1 MLQLILYS
9 ILAGVVGTS
18 LGAVI
23 AILIKHQS
31 KTLMFN
37 LLNFASGM
45 MISITCFKLIP
56 ESIELSN
63 IFFTAAGVI
72 IGVLVILFLNKLI
85 NNFEEKKLLNN
96 SKYKTK
102 NSILKSGFIMLI
114 AIGLHNLPE
123 GLAIGST
130 GAYNQK
136 IGFVIAFTIALHNIP
151 EGMAIAVPLKIGGLS
166 KTKTLIYTALAGF
179 TTVIGAVIGYLVGVS
194 SAFVSSFA
202 LAIAGGAML
211 YVTFGEMIPQSFH
224 KSKNSIYYLLF
235 GFILAMIIMFVT

>member
-1 MLQLILYS
+1 MLNLILYS

-23 AILIKHQS
+23 AVLIKHQS
-31 KTLMFN
+31 KNLMYN

-56 ESIELSN
+56 ESVELSN
-63 IFFTAAGVI
+63 IYFTAAGVT
-72 IGVLVILFLNKLI
+72 IGILVILLLNILINKVEKNKL
-85 NNFEEKKLLNN
+85 EKN

-114 AIGLHNLPE
+114 AIALHNLPE

-136 IGFVIAFTIALHNIP
+136 IGFVIAFTIAIHNIP

-166 KTKTLIYTALAGF
+166 KTKTLIYTGLAGF
-179 TTVIGAVIGYLVGVS
+179 ATVIGAIIGYLVGIS
-194 SAFVSSFA
+194 SPIVSSFA

-211 YVTFGEMIPQSFH
+211 YVTFGEMIPQSFN
-224 KSKNSIYYLLF
+224 KAKNSIYYLLF